1 MTNTSLKKT
10 DNKADNEVK
19 KDSLNKLTLANL
31 PSHID
36 MPTYDRSQLKAGI
49 VHIGVG
55 GFHRAHQAMYINEL
69 LKTPGSEQWAICGI
83 GLLESNRSLRDVLV
97 KQDYLYSLVVRHP
110 NGQIDN
116 KVIGSMID
124 FIFAPDN
131 KKMVIDKLA
140 HGDTK
145 IVSLT
150 ITEGGYNLNPAT
162 GDLDLNNSDIT
173 HDISNPNDPKTAFGY
188 IAAALKIRKNN
199 NMPAFTVQSCDNI
212 QHNGAVTRKMLLT
225 FTQQQD
231 PELSQ
236 WIAQHVQ
243 FPNAMVDRITPITTK
258 ADIDYVADIYGLN
271 DEWPITCESFSQWV
285 IEDSFS
291 DGRPNWDL
299 AGAQFVTDVTP
310 FEKMKIRLLNAGHSV
325 LGILGAIHG
334 YATID
339 ETVSD
344 PDFAE
349 YLRAFM
355 DYEVSPLLNELDG
368 IDLNQYKDTLIERFS
383 NPNIK
388 DSLARICSESSA
400 KLPKF
405 LIATIS
411 ENLAAHRDCSLAAL
425 VIATWCLYSDKQV
438 NQAQEAL
445 DIQDAMQTEL
455 AAYAQQTHTD
465 KLAFLKFNSLFSDLI
480 EQSAFSQLYIDAI
493 DALYSPANNIKKIM
507 KNTLDNKL
515 NKVAAEIK

>member
-1 MTNTSLKKT
+1 MTTTPLNEIQSTSL
-10 DNKADNEVK
+10 NQ
-19 KDSLNKLTLANL
+19 LTLANL
-31 PSHID
+31 PSNID
-36 MPTYDRSQLKAGI
+36 VPTYDRTKLTAGI

-55 GFHRAHQAMYINEL
+55 GFHRAHQAVYINEL
-69 LKTPGSEQWAICGI
+69 LKTPGSEQWGICGV
-83 GLLESNRSLRDVLV
+83 GLLENNRGLRDILV

-124 FIFAPDN
+124 FLFAPDN
-131 KKMVIDKLA
+131 KQAVIDKLA
-140 HGDTK
+140 HSDTK
-145 IVSLT
+145 VVSLT
-150 ITEGGYNLNPAT
+150 ITEGGYNLNPIT
-162 GDLDLNNSDIT
+162 GDLDLENESII
-173 HDISNPNDPKTAFGY
+173 HDIANPEDPSTAFGY
-188 IAAALKIRKNN
+188 IAAALKIRKSQDKR
-199 NMPAFTVQSCDNI
+199 AFTVQSCDNI

-236 WIAQHVQ
+236 WIETHVE
-243 FPNAMVDRITPITTK
+243 FPNAMVDRITPVTTK
-258 ADIDYVADIYGLN
+258 ADIEYVADTFGLT

-285 IEDSFS
+285 IEDNFS

-299 AGAQFVTDVTP
+299 TGAQFVTDVTP

-325 LGILGAIHG
+325 LGLLGSIHG

-344 PDFAE
+344 KDFAE

-355 DYEVSPLLNELDG
+355 DLEVTPLLDELDG
-368 IDLNQYKDTLIERFS
+368 IDLEEYKDTLIERFS

-405 LIATIS
+405 LIATIN
-411 ENLAAHRDCSLAAL
+411 ENLAAGRDCSLATL

-438 NQAQEAL
+438 NQALETL
-445 DIQDAMQTEL
+445 DIQDAMHDEL
-455 AAYAQQTHTD
+455 AEYAHKTTED
-465 KLAFLKFNSLFSDLI
+465 KLAFLRINSLFADLI
-480 EQSAFSQLYIDAI
+480 EQPALSKAYSEAI
-493 DALYSPANNIKKIM
+493 DELYSPESNIKNIM
-507 KNTLDNKL
+507 KNTLSQKL
-515 NKVAAEIK
+515 AAEKL

>member
-1 MTNTSLKKT
+1 MTSDSLKKT
-10 DNKADNEVK
+10 I
-19 KDSLNKLTLANL
+19 LNQQTLADL

-36 MPTYDRSQLKAGI
+36 RPTYDRSQLKAGI

-55 GFHRAHQAMYINEL
+55 GFHRAHQAVYCNEL
-69 LKTPGSEQWAICGI
+69 LKNPGSEQWAVCGI
-83 GLLESNRSLRDVLV
+83 GLLENNRGLRDILV

-131 KKMVIDKLA
+131 KQIVIDKLV
-140 HGDTK
+140 HSDTK

-150 ITEGGYNLNPAT
+150 ITEGGYNVHPAT
-162 GDLDLNNSDIT
+162 GELDVENSDVVHDIT
-173 HDISNPNDPKTAFGY
+173 HPNDPKTAFGY
-188 IAAALKIRKNN
+188 IAAALKVRKDQG
-199 NMPAFTVQSCDNI
+199 MKAFTVQSCDNI
-212 QHNGAVTRKMLLT
+212 QHNGAVTRKMLLS
-225 FTQQQD
+225 FTALQD
-231 PELSQ
+231 AKHPDRELSQ
-236 WIAQHVQ
+236 WIAEHVQ
-243 FPNAMVDRITPITTK
+243 FPNAMVDRITPVTTK
-258 ADIDYVADIYGLN
+258 ADIDYVAQNFGLT

-285 IEDSFS
+285 IEDNFS
-291 DGRPNWDL
+291 DGRPNWDNV
-299 AGAQFVTDVTP
+299 GAQFVPDVTP

-325 LGILGAIHG
+325 LGLLGSIHG

-339 ETVSD
+339 ETISD
-344 PDFAE
+344 KDFAK

-355 DYEVSPLLNELDG
+355 DLEVTPLLDELEG
-368 IDLNQYKDTLIERFS
+368 IDLNQYKDTLIERFA

-405 LIATIS
+405 LIATIN
-411 ENLAAHRDCSLAAL
+411 ENLAVNRDCSLAVL

-438 NQAQEAL
+438 NQAQSQL

-455 AAYAQQTHTD
+455 AEYAHKTATD
-465 KLAFLKFNSLFSDLI
+465 PLAFLKLSSLFGDLI
-480 EQSAFSQLYIDAI
+480 NQPAFSLLYNDAI
-493 DALYSPANNIKKIM
+493 KSLYAQNSNIKNIM
-507 KNTLDNKL
+507 HNTLLQKGL
-515 NKVAAEIK
+515 TVAVETK